1 MVPGRGEGHPAAYQ
15 PPAGPRCTRP
25 GGHLQLRR
33 ISLGHLRRLW
43 PCDSVEEGVTG
54 ILLWY
59 GLGSKAGVFDGVE
72 EGVEASTDGEEE
84 GVRQVFLQGC
94 ERSKVL

>member
-1 MVPGRGEGHPAAYQ
+1 M
-15 PPAGPRCTRP
+15 
-25 GGHLQLRR
+25 
-33 ISLGHLRRLW
+33 
-43 PCDSVEEGVTG
+43 EEGVTG

-72 EGVEASTDGEEE
+72 EGAEASTDGEEE

-94 ERSKVL
+94 ERRSKVL